1 MEQHSHLRQWLRN
14 VASLGLLVLVSMGSV
29 TSVIHADT
37 TNQPFQIT
45 VDGAWIQGEG
55 TSFQCNGTIMIPIR
69 VVAEAIGA
77 TVSWIPKERKIIVNK
92 GERNVQFLVG
102 SKQALI
108 NNNEEEIPEGPE
120 IREGKVF
127 IPLRI
132 AIESMGA
139 TIRWDASNH
148 TAAIESFLS
157 PTDAKEQITSIAD
170 KTILAIKNKDFT
182 TLSKMSSREQGILF
196 APYSYIDQKRNIV
209 IPHEKIAEG
218 FDNTKTYL
226 WGTEDGIGDPISM
239 TLESYY
245 KRFVYSKDF
254 ASAPKVG
261 YNQTLGLGNSLNNVR
276 MIYPE
281 SIVVEYYFNGF
292 DPVYEG
298 MDWKSL
304 RLVFEK
310 EADTWVL
317 VAILHNQWTV

>member
-1 MEQHSHLRQWLRN
+1 MEQQHYHLRQCLRK
-14 VASLGLLVLVSMGSV
+14 VASLALLLLVSMGSA

-37 TNQPFQIT
+37 PFQIT

-55 TSFQCNGTIMIPIR
+55 TSFQRNGTIMVPIR

-77 TVSWIPKERKIIVNK
+77 TVSWIPKERKIIVKK
-92 GERNVQFLVG
+92 GEHNVQFLVG
-102 SKQALI
+102 SKQAMI
-108 NNNEEEIPEGPE
+108 NNKEEAILEVPE

-157 PTDAKEQITSIAD
+157 PKDAKEKIATIAA
-170 KTILAIKNKDFT
+170 KTLLAIKNNDFT
-182 TLSKMSSREQGILF
+182 TLSNLSSREHGILF
-196 APYSYIDQKRNIV
+196 APYNYIDQKRNIV
-209 IPHEKIAEG
+209 LTHEKIAEG
-218 FDNTKTYL
+218 FNNTKTYL
-226 WGTEDGIGDPISM
+226 WGTEDGTGDPISM
-239 TLESYY
+239 TFESYY

-281 SIVVEYYFNGF
+281 SIVVEYYFDGF
-292 DPVYEG
+292 DPKFEG

-310 EADTWVL
+310 EAGTWVL
-317 VAILHNQWTV
+317 VAILHNQWTI

>member
-1 MEQHSHLRQWLRN
+1 MQHTSQLRYFSRKIGTI
-14 VASLGLLVLVSMGSV
+14 GLLLLVSMGSA
-29 TSVIHADT
+29 TSVIHADK
-37 TNQPFQIT
+37 PFQIT

-55 TSFQCNGTIMIPIR
+55 TSFQRNGTIMVPIR

-77 TVSWIPKERKIIVNK
+77 TVTWIPKERKIIVYK
-92 GERNVQFLVG
+92 GEHNVQFLVG

-108 NNNEEEIPEGPE
+108 NTKEEEILEVPE

-132 AIESMGA
+132 AMESMGA
-139 TIRWDASNH
+139 TIGWDASNH

-157 PTDAKEQITSIAD
+157 PKDAKVQIATIAD
-170 KTILAIKNKDFT
+170 KTMLAIKNKDFT
-182 TLSKMSSREQGILF
+182 TLSNLSSREHGILF
-196 APYSYIDQKRNIV
+196 APYNYIDQKRNIV

-218 FDNTKTYL
+218 FNNTKTYL
-226 WGTEDGIGDPISM
+226 WGTEDGTGDPISM
-239 TLESYY
+239 TFESYY
-245 KRFVYSKDF
+245 KRFVYSNDF

-281 SIVVEYYFNGF
+281 SIVVEYYFDGF
-292 DPVYEG
+292 DPKFEE

-310 EADTWVL
+310 EANTWVL
-317 VAILHNQWTV
+317 VAILHNQWTI

>member
-1 MEQHSHLRQWLRN
+1 MQHYSYFRRF
-14 VASLGLLVLVSMGSV
+14 SKKIGTIGLLLLVSMGSA
-29 TSVIHADT
+29 TSAIHADT
-37 TNQPFQIT
+37 TNKPFQIT

-55 TSFQCNGTIMIPIR
+55 TSFQRNGTIMAPIR
-69 VVAEAIGA
+69 VVSEAIGA
-77 TVSWIPKERKIIVNK
+77 TVSWYPKQRKITVSK
-92 GERNVQFLVG
+92 GEQNVHFLVG
-102 SKQALI
+102 SKQAFI
-108 NNNEEEIPEGPE
+108 NNKEEILMEVPE

-132 AIESMGA
+132 AMESMGA

-148 TAAIESFLS
+148 TAAIESSLS
-157 PTDAKEQITSIAD
+157 PTDAKEQIASIAD
-170 KTILAIKNKDFT
+170 KTMLAIKNKDFT
-182 TLSKMSSREQGILF
+182 TLSNISSREQGILF
-196 APYSYIDQKRNIV
+196 APYSYIDQKRNI
-209 IPHEKIAEG
+209 IISHEKIAEG

-226 WGTEDGIGDPISM
+226 WGTEDGTGDPISI
-239 TLESYY
+239 TFESYY

-281 SIVVEYYFNGF
+281 SIVVEYYFDGF
-292 DPVYEG
+292 DPKFEG

-310 EADTWVL
+310 EAGTWVL
-317 VAILHNQWTV
+317 VAILHNQWTI